1 MASIFKNDIVLKD
14 FFKNP
19 RYFADLVNV
28 ILYSGLPVIDPEY
41 LIIYDSEIS
50 TVIKDHSFIKEIE
63 LRRDIVFKYTNGNE
77 SKLIGIENQKQNDR
91 FMLFRCMSYDSILYQ
106 RQINNLSNDNE
117 LMKVSSAVINWGEHR
132 WQNYD
137 NLYDFF
143 KVQDIEKISTSNF
156 SILVVNVL
164 DIDYHLFK
172 EKKNHDLIK
181 TIQLIYKFKGNPKK
195 LKGLVIDR
203 DIAIVAASI
212 VNEENEVLK
221 NIILK
226 QGEKVDMCESLMN
239 FYNQGINEGINQG
252 IDKGIN
258 LGVNK
263 ETLQKK
269 KQIFKHFYPH
279 EDSNILNNLTKKQLD
294 TIFTM
299 LLDQEPLDKIKGII
313 NKKIAS

>member
-1 MASIFKNDIVLKD
+1 M
-14 FFKNP
+14 
-19 RYFADLVNV
+19 
-28 ILYSGLPVIDPEY
+28 YSGLSVIEPEY
-41 LIIYDSEIS
+41 LNIYDSEIS
-50 TVIKDHSFIKEIE
+50 TVIKNHSFIKEIE

-117 LMKVSSAVINWGEHR
+117 LMKVCSAVINWGEHR

-172 EKKNHDLIK
+172 EKKNYDLIK
-181 TIQLIYKFKGNPKK
+181 TIQLIYKFKGN
-195 LKGLVIDR
+195 LERLRGLVIDK
-203 DIAIVAASI
+203 DIAIIVASI

-221 NIILK
+221 KIILK

-239 FYNQGINEGINQG
+239 FYNQGIN
-252 IDKGIN
+252 K
-258 LGVNK
+258 GVNK
-263 ETLQKK
+263 ETLKK
-269 KQIFKHFYPH
+269 TQQIFKHFYPH

-299 LLDQEPLDKIKGII
+299 LLDQEPLDKIKNITK
-313 NKKIAS
+313 NCH

>member
-41 LIIYDSEIS
+41 LNIYDSEIS

-172 EKKNHDLIK
+172 EKKNYDLIK
-181 TIQLIYKFKGNPKK
+181 TIQLIYKFKGKPKK

-203 DIAIVAASI
+203 DIAIIVASI
-212 VNEENEVLK
+212 VNEENDVLK
-221 NIILK
+221 KIILK

-239 FYNQGINEGINQG
+239 FYNQA
-252 IDKGIN
+252 
-258 LGVNK
+258 VNK
-263 ETLQKK
+263 ETLQKT
-269 KQIFKHFYPH
+269 KQIFKHFYPY
-279 EDSNILNNLTKKQLD
+279 EDSNVLNNLTKKQLD

-299 LLDQEPLDKIKGII
+299 LLDQEPFDKIKGII
-313 NKKIAS
+313 NKEIIS

>member
-41 LIIYDSEIS
+41 LNIYDSEIS

-117 LMKVSSAVINWGEHR
+117 LMKVSSAVINWGEYR

-172 EKKNHDLIK
+172 EKKNYDLIK
-181 TIQLIYKFKGNPKK
+181 TIQLIYKFKGKPKK

-203 DIAIVAASI
+203 EIAIIAASI

-221 NIILK
+221 NIILE

-239 FYNQGINEGINQG
+239 FYNQGIN
-252 IDKGIN
+252 

-263 ETLQKK
+263 ETLQKT

-279 EDSNILNNLTKKQLD
+279 EDTNILNNLTKKQLD
-294 TIFTM
+294 IIFTM

>member
-41 LIIYDSEIS
+41 LNIYDSEIS

-91 FMLFRCMSYDSILYQ
+91 FMLFRCMTYDSILYQ

-172 EKKNHDLIK
+172 EKKNYDLIK

-195 LKGLVIDR
+195 LKGLVIDK
-203 DIAIVAASI
+203 DIAIIAASI
-212 VNEENEVLK
+212 VNEENDVLK
-221 NIILK
+221 NIILE

-239 FYNQGINEGINQG
+239 FYNQA
-252 IDKGIN
+252 
-258 LGVNK
+258 VNK
-263 ETLQKK
+263 ETLQKTQ
-269 KQIFKHFYPH
+269 QIFKHFYPH

-299 LLDQEPLDKIKGII
+299 LLDQEPLDKIKNITK
-313 NKKIAS
+313 NCH

>member
-28 ILYSGLPVIDPEY
+28 ILYSGLPVIDLEY
-41 LIIYDSEIS
+41 LNIYDSEIS

-172 EKKNHDLIK
+172 EKKNYDLIK
-181 TIQLIYKFKGNPKK
+181 TIQLIYKFKGKPKK

-203 DIAIVAASI
+203 DIAIIAASI
-212 VNEENEVLK
+212 VNEENDVLK
-221 NIILK
+221 NII
-226 QGEKVDMCESLMN
+226 N
-239 FYNQGINEGINQG
+239 ATINMYKNDHIKMYKINS
-252 IDKGIN
+252 
-258 LGVNK
+258 
-263 ETLQKK
+263 T
-269 KQIFKHFYPH
+269 
-279 EDSNILNNLTKKQLD
+279 
-294 TIFTM
+294 
-299 LLDQEPLDKIKGII
+299 
-313 NKKIAS
+313 

>member
-41 LIIYDSEIS
+41 LNIYDSEIS

-172 EKKNHDLIK
+172 EKKNYDLIK
-181 TIQLIYKFKGNPKK
+181 TIQLIYKFKGN
-195 LKGLVIDR
+195 LERLRGLVIDK
-203 DIAIVAASI
+203 DIAIIVASI

-221 NIILK
+221 KIILK

-252 IDKGIN
+252 IN

-263 ETLQKK
+263 ETLQKT

-279 EDSNILNNLTKKQLD
+279 EDTNILNNLTKKQLD
-294 TIFTM
+294 IIFTM

>member
-41 LIIYDSEIS
+41 LNIYDSEIS
-50 TVIKDHSFIKEIE
+50 TVIKNHSFIKEIE

-91 FMLFRCMSYDSILYQ
+91 FMLFRCMPYDSILYQ

-172 EKKNHDLIK
+172 EKKNYDLIK
-181 TIQLIYKFKGNPKK
+181 TIQLIYKFKGN
-195 LKGLVIDR
+195 LERLRGLVIDK
-203 DIAIVAASI
+203 DIAIIVASI

-221 NIILK
+221 KIILK

-239 FYNQGINEGINQG
+239 FYNQA
-252 IDKGIN
+252 
-258 LGVNK
+258 VNK
-263 ETLQKK
+263 ETLQKT
-269 KQIFKHFYPH
+269 KQIFKHFYPY
-279 EDSNILNNLTKKQLD
+279 EDSNVLNNLTKKQLD

-299 LLDQEPLDKIKGII
+299 LLDQEPFDKIKGII
-313 NKKIAS
+313 NKEIIS

>member
-41 LIIYDSEIS
+41 LNIYDSEIS
-50 TVIKDHSFIKEIE
+50 TVIKNHSFIKEIE
-63 LRRDIVFKYTNGNE
+63 LKRDIVFKYTNGNE

-91 FMLFRCMSYDSILYQ
+91 FMLFRCMPYDSILYQ

-172 EKKNHDLIK
+172 EKKNYDLIK
-181 TIQLIYKFKGNPKK
+181 TIQLIYKFKGKPKK

-203 DIAIVAASI
+203 EIAIIAASI

-221 NIILK
+221 NIILE

-252 IDKGIN
+252 IN

-263 ETLQKK
+263 ETLQKT

-294 TIFTM
+294 IIFTM
-299 LLDQEPLDKIKGII
+299 LLDQEPLDKIKGIV

>member
-28 ILYSGLPVIDPEY
+28 ILYSGLPVIDPKY
-41 LIIYDSEIS
+41 LNIYDSEIS

-117 LMKVSSAVINWGEHR
+117 LMKVSSAVINWGEYR

-164 DIDYHLFK
+164 DIDYHLFE
-172 EKKNHDLIK
+172 EKKNYDLIK
-181 TIQLIYKFKGNPKK
+181 TIQLIYKFKGKPKK

-203 DIAIVAASI
+203 EIAIIAASI

-221 NIILK
+221 NIILE

-239 FYNQGINEGINQG
+239 FYNQGIN
-252 IDKGIN
+252 

-263 ETLQKK
+263 ETLQKT

-279 EDSNILNNLTKKQLD
+279 EDTNILNNLTKKQLD
-294 TIFTM
+294 IIFTM

-313 NKKIAS
+313 NKEIIS

>member
-41 LIIYDSEIS
+41 LNIYDSEIS

-91 FMLFRCMSYDSILYQ
+91 FMLFRCMTYDSILYQ

-117 LMKVSSAVINWGEHR
+117 LMKVSSAVINWGEYR

-172 EKKNHDLIK
+172 EKKNYDLIK
-181 TIQLIYKFKGNPKK
+181 TIQLIYKFKGKPKK

-203 DIAIVAASI
+203 EIAIIAASI

-221 NIILK
+221 KIILK

-252 IDKGIN
+252 IN

-263 ETLQKK
+263 ETLQKT

-279 EDSNILNNLTKKQLD
+279 EDTNILNNLTKKQLD
-294 TIFTM
+294 IIFTM

>member
-28 ILYSGLPVIDPEY
+28 ILYSGLSVIEPEY
-41 LIIYDSEIS
+41 LNIYDSEIS
-50 TVIKDHSFIKEIE
+50 TVIKNHSFIKEIE

-91 FMLFRCMSYDSILYQ
+91 FMLFRCMTYDSILYQ

-181 TIQLIYKFKGNPKK
+181 TIQLIYKFKGKPKK

-203 DIAIVAASI
+203 DIAIIAASI

-221 NIILK
+221 NIILE

-239 FYNQGINEGINQG
+239 FYNQA
-252 IDKGIN
+252 
-258 LGVNK
+258 VNK
-263 ETLQKK
+263 ETLQKT

-279 EDSNILNNLTKKQLD
+279 EDTNILNNLTKKQLD
-294 TIFTM
+294 IIFTM

>member
-28 ILYSGLPVIDPEY
+28 ILYSGLPVINPEY
-41 LIIYDSEIS
+41 LNIYDSEIS

-172 EKKNHDLIK
+172 EKKNYDLIK
-181 TIQLIYKFKGNPKK
+181 TIQLIYKFKGN
-195 LKGLVIDR
+195 LERLRGLVIDK
-203 DIAIVAASI
+203 DIAIIVASI

-239 FYNQGINEGINQG
+239 FYNQA
-252 IDKGIN
+252 
-258 LGVNK
+258 VNK
-263 ETLQKK
+263 ETLQKT

-294 TIFTM
+294 IIFTM
-299 LLDQEPLDKIKGII
+299 LLDQEPFDKIKGII
-313 NKKIAS
+313 NKEIIS

>member
-41 LIIYDSEIS
+41 LNIYDSEIS

-172 EKKNHDLIK
+172 EKKNYDLIK
-181 TIQLIYKFKGNPKK
+181 TIQLIYKFKGKPKK

-203 DIAIVAASI
+203 DIAIIVASI

-221 NIILK
+221 KIILK

-252 IDKGIN
+252 IN

-263 ETLQKK
+263 ETLQKT

-294 TIFTM
+294 IIFTM

-313 NKKIAS
+313 NKKLLVR

>member
-28 ILYSGLPVIDPEY
+28 ILYSGLPIIDPEY
-41 LIIYDSEIS
+41 LNIYDSEIS
-50 TVIKDHSFIKEIE
+50 TVIKNHSFIKEIE
-63 LRRDIVFKYTNGNE
+63 LRRDIVFKYTDGNE

-172 EKKNHDLIK
+172 EKKNYDLIK
-181 TIQLIYKFKGNPKK
+181 TIQLIYKFKGKPKK

-203 DIAIVAASI
+203 DIAIIAASI

-221 NIILK
+221 NIILE

-252 IDKGIN
+252 IN

-263 ETLQKK
+263 ETLQKT

-279 EDSNILNNLTKKQLD
+279 EDTNILNNLTKKQLD
-294 TIFTM
+294 IIFTM

>member
-28 ILYSGLPVIDPEY
+28 ILYSGLPVIDLEY
-41 LIIYDSEIS
+41 LNIYDSEIS

-91 FMLFRCMSYDSILYQ
+91 FILFRCMTYDSILYQ

-172 EKKNHDLIK
+172 EKKNYDLIK
-181 TIQLIYKFKGNPKK
+181 TIQLIYKFKGKPKK

-203 DIAIVAASI
+203 DIAIIAASI

-221 NIILK
+221 NIILE

-252 IDKGIN
+252 IN

-263 ETLQKK
+263 ETLQKT

-279 EDSNILNNLTKKQLD
+279 EDTNICKWS
-294 TIFTM
+294 
-299 LLDQEPLDKIKGII
+299 II
-313 NKKIAS
+313 NTLETLV

>member
-28 ILYSGLPVIDPEY
+28 ILYSVLSVIDPEY
-41 LIIYDSEIS
+41 LNIYDSEIS

-172 EKKNHDLIK
+172 EKKNYDLIK
-181 TIQLIYKFKGNPKK
+181 TIQLIYKFKGNLER

-203 DIAIVAASI
+203 DIAIIAASI

-221 NIILK
+221 NIILE

-252 IDKGIN
+252 IN

-263 ETLQKK
+263 ETLQKT

-279 EDSNILNNLTKKQLD
+279 EDTNILNNLTKKQLD
-294 TIFTM
+294 IIFTM

>member
-299 LLDQEPLDKIKGII
+299 LLDQEPLDKIKDII
-313 NKKIAS
+313 NRKIIS

>member
-263 ETLQKK
+263 ETLQKT

-299 LLDQEPLDKIKGII
+299 LLDQEPLDKIKDII
-313 NKKIAS
+313 NRKIIS

>member
-28 ILYSGLPVIDPEY
+28 ILYSGLPVIDPKY
-41 LIIYDSEIS
+41 LNIYDSEIS
-50 TVIKDHSFIKEIE
+50 TVIKNHSFIKEIE

-195 LKGLVIDR
+195 LKGLVIDK
-203 DIAIVAASI
+203 DIAIIAASI

-221 NIILK
+221 NIILE

-239 FYNQGINEGINQG
+239 FYNQAI
-252 IDKGIN
+252 
-258 LGVNK
+258 NK
-263 ETLQKK
+263 ETLQKT

-294 TIFTM
+294 IIFTM
-299 LLDQEPLDKIKGII
+299 LLDQEPFDKIKGII
-313 NKKIAS
+313 NKEIIS

>member
-172 EKKNHDLIK
+172 EKKNYDLIK
-181 TIQLIYKFKGNPKK
+181 TIQLIYKFKGNLER

-203 DIAIVAASI
+203 DIAIIAASI

-239 FYNQGINEGINQG
+239 FYNQA
-252 IDKGIN
+252 
-258 LGVNK
+258 VNK
-263 ETLQKK
+263 ETLQKT

-299 LLDQEPLDKIKGII
+299 LLDQEPLDKIKNITK
-313 NKKIAS
+313 NCH

>member
-28 ILYSGLPVIDPEY
+28 ILYSGLSVIEPEY
-41 LIIYDSEIS
+41 LNIYDSEIS
-50 TVIKDHSFIKEIE
+50 TVIKNHSFIKEIE

-117 LMKVSSAVINWGEHR
+117 LMKVSSAVINWGEYR

-156 SILVVNVL
+156 SILVINVL
-164 DIDYHLFK
+164 DINYHLFK
-172 EKKNHDLIK
+172 EKKNYDLIK
-181 TIQLIYKFKGNPKK
+181 TIQLIYKFKGKPKK

-203 DIAIVAASI
+203 DIAIIAASI

-221 NIILK
+221 NIILE

-252 IDKGIN
+252 IN

-263 ETLQKK
+263 ETLQKT

-279 EDSNILNNLTKKQLD
+279 EDTNILNNLTKKQLD
-294 TIFTM
+294 IIFTM

>member
-172 EKKNHDLIK
+172 EKKNYDLIK
-181 TIQLIYKFKGNPKK
+181 TIQLIYKFKGNLER

-203 DIAIVAASI
+203 DIAIIAASI

-221 NIILK
+221 NIILE

-252 IDKGIN
+252 IN

-263 ETLQKK
+263 ETLQKT

-279 EDSNILNNLTKKQLD
+279 EDTNILNNLTKKQLD
-294 TIFTM
+294 IIFTM

>member
-41 LIIYDSEIS
+41 LNIYDSEIS

-172 EKKNHDLIK
+172 EKKNYDLIK
-181 TIQLIYKFKGNPKK
+181 TIQLIYKFKGKPKK

-203 DIAIVAASI
+203 DIAIIAASI

-221 NIILK
+221 NIILE

-239 FYNQGINEGINQG
+239 FYNQGIN
-252 IDKGIN
+252 

-263 ETLQKK
+263 ETLQKT

-279 EDSNILNNLTKKQLD
+279 EDTNILNNLTKKQLD
-294 TIFTM
+294 IIFTM

>member
-28 ILYSGLPVIDPEY
+28 ILYSVLSVIDPEY

-299 LLDQEPLDKIKGII
+299 LLDQEPLDKIKDII
-313 NKKIAS
+313 NRKIIS

>member
-28 ILYSGLPVIDPEY
+28 ILYSGLPVINPEY
-41 LIIYDSEIS
+41 LNIYDSEIS

-172 EKKNHDLIK
+172 EKKNYDLIK
-181 TIQLIYKFKGNPKK
+181 TIQLIYKFKGKPKK

-203 DIAIVAASI
+203 DIAIIAASI

-221 NIILK
+221 NIILE

-239 FYNQGINEGINQG
+239 FYNQGIN
-252 IDKGIN
+252 

-263 ETLQKK
+263 ETLQKT

-279 EDSNILNNLTKKQLD
+279 EDTNILNNLTKKQLD
-294 TIFTM
+294 IIFTM

>member
-172 EKKNHDLIK
+172 EKKNYDLIK
-181 TIQLIYKFKGNPKK
+181 TIQLIYKFKGKPKK

-203 DIAIVAASI
+203 EIAIIAASI

-221 NIILK
+221 NIILE

-252 IDKGIN
+252 IN

-263 ETLQKK
+263 ETLQKT

-294 TIFTM
+294 IIFTM

>member
-41 LIIYDSEIS
+41 LNIYDSEIS

-172 EKKNHDLIK
+172 EKKNYDLIK
-181 TIQLIYKFKGNPKK
+181 TIQLIYKFKGN
-195 LKGLVIDR
+195 LERLRGLVIDK
-203 DIAIVAASI
+203 DIAIIVASI
-212 VNEENEVLK
+212 VNEENDVLK
-221 NIILK
+221 KIILK

-239 FYNQGINEGINQG
+239 FYNQA
-252 IDKGIN
+252 
-258 LGVNK
+258 VNK
-263 ETLQKK
+263 ETLQKT
-269 KQIFKHFYPH
+269 KQIFKHFYPY
-279 EDSNILNNLTKKQLD
+279 EDSNVLNNLTKKQLD

-299 LLDQEPLDKIKGII
+299 LLDQEPFDKIKNITK
-313 NKKIAS
+313 NCH

>member
-41 LIIYDSEIS
+41 LNIYDSEIS

-172 EKKNHDLIK
+172 EKKNYDLIK
-181 TIQLIYKFKGNPKK
+181 TIQLIYKFKGKPKK

-203 DIAIVAASI
+203 DIAIIVASI

-221 NIILK
+221 KIILK

-239 FYNQGINEGINQG
+239 FYNQA
-252 IDKGIN
+252 
-258 LGVNK
+258 VNK
-263 ETLQKK
+263 ETLQKT
-269 KQIFKHFYPH
+269 KQIFKHFYPY
-279 EDSNILNNLTKKQLD
+279 EDSNVLNNLTKKQLD

-299 LLDQEPLDKIKGII
+299 LLDQEPFDKIKGII
-313 NKKIAS
+313 NKEIIS

>member
-28 ILYSGLPVIDPEY
+28 ILYSGLPVIDLEY
-41 LIIYDSEIS
+41 LNIYDSEIS
-50 TVIKDHSFIKEIE
+50 TVIKNHSFIKEIE
-63 LRRDIVFKYTNGNE
+63 LRRDIVFKYTDGNE
-77 SKLIGIENQKQNDR
+77 SKLIGIENQKQNNR

-117 LMKVSSAVINWGEHR
+117 LMKVCSAVINWGEYR

-156 SILVVNVL
+156 SILVINVL
-164 DIDYHLFK
+164 DINYHLFK
-172 EKKNHDLIK
+172 EKKNYDLIK
-181 TIQLIYKFKGNPKK
+181 TIQLIYKFKGKPKK

-203 DIAIVAASI
+203 DIAIIVASI

-221 NIILK
+221 NIILE

-252 IDKGIN
+252 IN

-263 ETLQKK
+263 ETLQKT

-279 EDSNILNNLTKKQLD
+279 EDTNILNNLTKKQLD
-294 TIFTM
+294 IIFTM

>member
-28 ILYSGLPVIDPEY
+28 ILYSGLPVIDPKY
-41 LIIYDSEIS
+41 LNIYDSEIS

-143 KVQDIEKISTSNF
+143 KVQKKKKISTSNF

-172 EKKNHDLIK
+172 EKKNYDLIK
-181 TIQLIYKFKGNPKK
+181 TIQLIYKFKGKPKK

-203 DIAIVAASI
+203 DIAIIAASI

-221 NIILK
+221 NIILE

-239 FYNQGINEGINQG
+239 FYNQGI
-252 IDKGIN
+252 KK
-258 LGVNK
+258 GVNK
-263 ETLQKK
+263 ETLKK
-269 KQIFKHFYPH
+269 TQQIFKHFYPH
-279 EDSNILNNLTKKQLD
+279 EDSNILNNLTL
-294 TIFTM
+294 
-299 LLDQEPLDKIKGII
+299 
-313 NKKIAS
+313 

>member
-28 ILYSGLPVIDPEY
+28 ILYSVLSVIDPEY
-41 LIIYDSEIS
+41 LNIYDSEIS

-143 KVQDIEKISTSNF
+143 EVQDIEKISTSNF

-263 ETLQKK
+263 ETLQKT

-299 LLDQEPLDKIKGII
+299 LLDQEPLDKIKDII
-313 NKKIAS
+313 NRKIIS

>member
-1 MASIFKNDIVLKD
+1 MANIFKNDIVLKD

-28 ILYSGLPVIDPEY
+28 ILYSGLPVIDLEY
-41 LIIYDSEIS
+41 LNIYDSEIS
-50 TVIKDHSFIKEIE
+50 TVIKNHSFIKEIE

-172 EKKNHDLIK
+172 EKKNYDLIK
-181 TIQLIYKFKGNPKK
+181 TIQLIYKFKGKPKK

-203 DIAIVAASI
+203 DIAIIAASI
-212 VNEENEVLK
+212 VNEENDVLK
-221 NIILK
+221 NIILE

-252 IDKGIN
+252 IN

-263 ETLQKK
+263 ETLQKT

-294 TIFTM
+294 IIFTM

-313 NKKIAS
+313 NKKIAN